1 MKLKELFKNFVDFF
15 EDMMF
20 PEYSCFVCGRET
32 CNLEYHICDDCK
44 KNLPFID
51 GHVCS
56 KCGQPILKGSAYCD
70 NCRSR
75 EFVFDEARAVFE
87 YNEQT
92 KGTIL
97 GVKYR
102 NEKYLA
108 KFFAKFMFDTL
119 ENWGIDVDVV
129 IPVPTTKTRLKERG
143 YNQAEL
149 IANELA
155 KLLEVPILANAVSK
169 RENTQKQKELTFK
182 ERQENMKGVFSLDKR
197 FILNFKNILIV
208 DDVFTTGAT
217 VNELSKELRKG
228 NPAKIYVVTTAKRL
242 LK

>member
-1 MKLKELFKNFVDFF
+1 MKLKELLKNFIEFF
-15 EDMMF
+15 DDSMF
-20 PEYSCFVCGRET
+20 PEYSCFVCGREIEG
-32 CNLEYHICDDCK
+32 LEYHICDDCK

-149 IANELA
+149 MANELA

-228 NPAKIYVVTTAKRL
+228 NSAKIYVITAAKRL